1 MASANLLALLR
12 TEGSPGWNRMRR
24 REPDRTIDLRAANL
38 SGARLPEINL
48 RGADLTGADLSRAN
62 LSDANLRDASAAGV
76 DLRGAWLTDADLAGA
91 DLSDARLGEADL
103 TRAKLQESTLTR
115 ADCRGAD
122 LTGAKLLNVQ
132 ARQVTLA
139 GAWLNDASLRLADL
153 SGGDLR
159 DAVLSGADLSEA
171 HLVGVDLRKAYV
183 RGANLTGAILVHA
196 RIDEANLSNAR
207 VYGVSAWGLEGAPA
221 EASDLVITPASEPPI
236 TVDDLAVAQFVYL
249 LLNNENIR
257 QVVDTVGSRGVLIL
271 GRFTSDRKAVLEALR
286 ERLRALGFV
295 PMLFDFDKPAQR
307 DFEET
312 VKVLCGLSRFV
323 IADIT
328 NPSSSPLELEATIP
342 EYMLPFV
349 PIIAEGERP
358 FSMFEGLAQK
368 HFWVT
373 DTFAYPSTEVLL
385 DSLETS
391 IVPAVERVE
400 RSIAEARS
408 RRQRIVPLDPSG

>member
-1 MASANLLALLR
+1 MANANLLALLR
-12 TEGSPGWNRMRR
+12 TEGAPGWNRMRR
-24 REPDRTIDLRAANL
+24 SEPARTIDLRGANL
-38 SGARLPEINL
+38 SGARLPAINL
-48 RGADLTGADLSRAN
+48 QGADLTGADLSRA
-62 LSDANLRDASAAGV
+62 
-76 DLRGAWLTDADLAGA
+76 
-91 DLSDARLGEADL
+91 DLSDGNLRSAAAAEANL
-103 TRAKLQESTLTR
+103 HRAW
-115 ADCRGAD
+115 
-122 LTGAKLLNVQ
+122 LTGAKLLNAQ
-132 ARQVTLA
+132 ARQVHLA
-139 GAWLNDASLRLADL
+139 SAWLNDASLRLADL
-153 SGGDLR
+153 SGGDLS
-159 DAVLSGADLSEA
+159 DAVLSGADLTEA
-171 HLVGVDLRKAYV
+171 HLAGVDLRRAYV

-207 VYGVSAWGLEGAPA
+207 VYGVSAWGLQGAPA
-221 EASDLVITPASEPPI
+221 QASDLVITPASEPPI

-249 LLNNENIR
+249 LLNNENVR
-257 QVVDTVGSRGVLIL
+257 RVVETVGSRGVLIL
-271 GRFTSDRKAVLEALR
+271 GRFTSERKAVLEALR

-295 PMLFDFDKPAQR
+295 PMLFDFEKPAQR

-349 PIIAEGERP
+349 PIIAAGERP
-358 FSMFEGLAQK
+358 FAMFEGLARK

-385 DSLETS
+385 DALETR

-408 RRQRIVPLDPSG
+408 RRPRIVPLDPSG

>member
-1 MASANLLALLR
+1 MANANLLALLR
-12 TEGSPGWNRMRR
+12 TEGAPGWNRMRR
-24 REPDRTIDLRAANL
+24 SEPARTIDLRGANL
-38 SGARLPEINL
+38 NEARLPAINL
-48 RGADLTGADLSRAN
+48 QGADLS
-62 LSDANLRDASAAGV
+62 
-76 DLRGAWLTDADLAGA
+76 GA
-91 DLSDARLGEADL
+91 DLSDARLGAADL
-103 TRAKLQESTLTR
+103 TRAMLEGSTLTR
-115 ADCRGAD
+115 ADCQGAD
-122 LTGAKLLNVQ
+122 LTGAKLLNAQ
-132 ARQVTLA
+132 ARQVHLA
-139 GAWLNDASLRLADL
+139 RAWLNDASLRLADL
-153 SGGDLR
+153 SGGDLS
-159 DAVLSGADLSEA
+159 DAVLSGADLTEA
-171 HLVGVDLRKAYV
+171 HLVGVDLRRAYV

-207 VYGVSAWGLEGAPA
+207 VYGVSAWGLQGAPA
-221 EASDLVITPASEPPI
+221 QASDLVITPASEPPI

-249 LLNNENIR
+249 LLNNENVR
-257 QVVDTVGSRGVLIL
+257 RVVETVGSRGVLIL
-271 GRFTSDRKAVLEALR
+271 GRFTSERKAVLEALR
-286 ERLRALGFV
+286 HRLRALGFV
-295 PMLFDFDKPAQR
+295 PMLFDFEKPAQR

-349 PIIAEGERP
+349 PIIAAGERP
-358 FSMFEGLAQK
+358 FAMFEGLARK

-385 DSLETS
+385 DALETR

-408 RRQRIVPLDPSG
+408 RRPRIVPLDPSG

>member
-1 MASANLLALLR
+1 MANANLLALLR
-12 TEGSPGWNRMRR
+12 TEGAPGWNRMRR
-24 REPDRTIDLRAANL
+24 SEPARTIDLRGANL
-38 SGARLPEINL
+38 SGARLPAINL
-48 RGADLTGADLSRAN
+48 QGADLTGADLSRA
-62 LSDANLRDASAAGV
+62 
-76 DLRGAWLTDADLAGA
+76 
-91 DLSDARLGEADL
+91 DLSDGNLRSAAAAEANL
-103 TRAKLQESTLTR
+103 HRAW
-115 ADCRGAD
+115 
-122 LTGAKLLNVQ
+122 LTGAKLLNAQ
-132 ARQVTLA
+132 ARQVHLA
-139 GAWLNDASLRLADL
+139 SAWLNDASLRLADL
-153 SGGDLR
+153 SGGDLS
-159 DAVLSGADLSEA
+159 DAVLSGADLTEA
-171 HLVGVDLRKAYV
+171 HLAGVDLRRAYV

-207 VYGVSAWGLEGAPA
+207 VYGVSAWGLQGAPA
-221 EASDLVITPASEPPI
+221 QASDLVITPASEPPI

-249 LLNNENIR
+249 LLNNENVR
-257 QVVDTVGSRGVLIL
+257 RVVETVGSRGVLIL
-271 GRFTSDRKAVLEALR
+271 GRFTSARKAVLEALR

-295 PMLFDFDKPAQR
+295 PMLFDFEKPAQR

-342 EYMLPFV
+342 EYMLSFV
-349 PIIAEGERP
+349 PIIAAGERP
-358 FSMFEGLAQK
+358 FAMFEGLARK

-385 DSLETS
+385 DALETR

-408 RRQRIVPLDPSG
+408 RRPRIVPLDPSG

>member
-1 MASANLLALLR
+1 MANASLLELLR

-24 REPDRTIDLRAANL
+24 SEPARTIDLRGATL
-38 SGARLPEINL
+38 SGAKLVGINL
-48 RGADLTGADLSRAN
+48 QGADLTGAHMSRVN
-62 LSDANLRDASAAGV
+62 LSEANLRDAAAAGA
-76 DLRGAWLTDADLAGA
+76 DLRGAWLTDADLSGA

-103 TRAKLQESTLTR
+103 TRATLAGSTLTR

-122 LTGAKLLNVQ
+122 LTGARLPNVR
-132 ARQVTLA
+132 ARQVKLA
-139 GAWLNDASLRLADL
+139 SAWLNDASLRLGDL
-153 SGGDLR
+153 SGADLR
-159 DAVLSGADLSEA
+159 EAVLSGADLTEA
-171 HLVGVDLRKAYV
+171 HMIGVDLRKADA

-196 RIDEANLSNAR
+196 HIGEANLSNAR
-207 VYGVSAWGLEGAPA
+207 VYGVSAWGLQGAPA

-249 LLNNENIR
+249 LLNNENVR
-257 QVVDTVGSRGVLIL
+257 RVVDTVGSRGVLIL
-271 GRFTSDRKAVLEALR
+271 GRFTSERKPVLEALR
-286 ERLRALGFV
+286 DRLRALGFV
-295 PMLFDFDKPAQR
+295 PILFDFEKPAQR
-307 DFEET
+307 DFDET

-349 PIIAEGERP
+349 PIVAEGERP
-358 FSMFEGLAQK
+358 FSMFEGLARK

-373 DTFAYPSTEVLL
+373 DTFAYPSTYVLL
-385 DSLETS
+385 DALETR

-400 RSIAEARS
+400 RRIADARS
-408 RRQRIVPLDPSG
+408 RRPRIVPLEPSG

>member
-1 MASANLLALLR
+1 MANANLLALLR
-12 TEGSPGWNRMRR
+12 TEGAPGWNRMRR
-24 REPDRTIDLRAANL
+24 SEPARTIDLRGANL
-38 SGARLPEINL
+38 SGARLPAINL
-48 RGADLTGADLSRAN
+48 QGADLTGADLSRAD
-62 LSDANLRDASAAGV
+62 LSDGNLRSAAAAEANLHR
-76 DLRGAWLTDADLAGA
+76 AWLTGADLSGA
-91 DLSDARLGEADL
+91 DLSDAHLGAADL
-103 TRAKLQESTLTR
+103 TRAMLEGCTLTR
-115 ADCRGAD
+115 ADCQGAD
-122 LTGAKLLNVQ
+122 LTGAKLLNAQ
-132 ARQVTLA
+132 ARQVHLA
-139 GAWLNDASLRLADL
+139 SAWLNDASLRLADL
-153 SGGDLR
+153 SGGDLS
-159 DAVLSGADLSEA
+159 DAVLSGADLTEA
-171 HLVGVDLRKAYV
+171 HLVGVDLRRAYV

-207 VYGVSAWGLEGAPA
+207 VYGVSAWGLQGAPA
-221 EASDLVITPASEPPI
+221 QASDLVITPASEPPI

-249 LLNNENIR
+249 LLNNENVR
-257 QVVDTVGSRGVLIL
+257 RVVETVGSRGVLIL
-271 GRFTSDRKAVLEALR
+271 GRFTSERKAVLEALR

-295 PMLFDFDKPAQR
+295 PMLFDFEKPAQR

-349 PIIAEGERP
+349 PIIAAGERP
-358 FSMFEGLAQK
+358 FAMFEGLARK

-385 DSLETS
+385 DALETR

-408 RRQRIVPLDPSG
+408 RRPRIVPLDPSG